1 MNTYLKLIVMLI
13 YFLLT
18 SCKSTKSG
26 CDAYGYNTTKKD
38 SIKIEH
44 YKIEKNWKYVSRNKN
59 NTDNLSYYFIRHII
73 WIKKKRFKKS

>member
-26 CDAYGYNTTKKD
+26 CDAYGYNTTKKN

-44 YKIEKNWKYVSRNKN
+44 CHIEEEKYC
-59 NTDNLSYYFIRHII
+59 YYSIDT
-73 WIKKKRFKKS
+73 IKFVK

>member
-1 MNTYLKLIVMLI
+1 MLI

-26 CDAYGYNTTKKD
+26 CDAYGYNTTKKN

-44 YKIEKNWKYVSRNKN
+44 CHIEEEKYC
-59 NTDNLSYYFIRHII
+59 YYSIDT
-73 WIKKKRFKKS
+73 IKFVK